1 MSDGSNEKLSP
12 ESPNYNHS
20 VNHQDLDELR
30 GLLGNEEL
38 DELRGLLLGLHP
50 PQLHKL
56 YARLENSE
64 VDAEDISRLLP
75 EAVILRSMQDKQ
87 LSEGMVP
94 TVEDAIQLSVRK
106 DFSVL
111 ADSLFPI
118 IGPATRKAI
127 STALEEMIQS
137 MNQTL
142 EHSLSP
148 DSFKWRLEA
157 RQTGKSFAEVVLLR
171 TLLYRV
177 EQVFLIHRETGLV
190 LQHVVAPKVTAQDA
204 DLVSAM
210 LTAIQDFVH
219 DSFSVRKEE
228 ILDTLHFGE
237 LTIWVEPGPQA
248 ILAGIIRGNAPQ
260 ELRLVFQETIE
271 KIHRKQKSE
280 LNNFRGE
287 ASVFKASVP
296 DLQACLQAQYQN
308 PSQKKKI
315 NYAQLLLG
323 AVAIA
328 VGVWSFLTIR
338 DQLRWNNYLETL
350 EEQPGIVI
358 IASKRQHG
366 KRFISGMRD
375 PVAVDPTS
383 LMTQANINPQTVISH
398 WEPYLSFE
406 PKLTTARAN
415 RLLQPPST
423 VSLQVDGSYI
433 LHAKGSAT
441 RQWIEETRK
450 FARFVPGVT
459 QLQDQ
464 LVETDKSELESA
476 KNEVEHQTLFF
487 IKSTTQFVPGQDDAL
502 QKLQTDI
509 KKLLTAANRSKNA
522 QIQIIGHAT
531 KEGSEQQNNMLRQ
544 GRAERI
550 QAYLIS
556 QGINTANLSA
566 VRSTG
571 DRGSDLTQKSKISTL
586 SVSFKVLLS
595 DTRN

>member
-1 MSDGSNEKLSP
+1 VGILAMSDGSNEKLSP

-38 DELRGLLLGLHP
+38 DELRGLLLGIDP
-50 PQLHKL
+50 PQLHRL
-56 YARLENSE
+56 YARLENAD

-87 LSEGMVP
+87 LSVGIMP

-127 STALEEMIQS
+127 STALAE

-148 DSFKWRLEA
+148 NSFKWRLEA

-177 EQVFLIHRETGLV
+177 EQIFLIHRETGLV
-190 LQHVVAPKVTAQDA
+190 LQHLVAPEVKAQDA

-228 ILDTLHFGE
+228 ILDTLHFGD
-237 LTIWVEPGPQA
+237 LTIWIEPGPQA

-271 KIHRKQKSE
+271 KIHWKQKSE
-280 LNNFRGE
+280 LKHFRGN
-287 ASVFKASVP
+287 ASVFKTSVP
-296 DLQACLQAQYQN
+296 DLQVCLQAHYQN
-308 PSQKKKI
+308 PFQDKRT
-315 NYAQLLLG
+315 NYVKLVLG
-323 AVAIA
+323 TVAIA

-398 WEPYLSFE
+398 WEPYLSFD
-406 PKLTTARAN
+406 PKLTTTRVN

-423 VSLQVDGSYI
+423 VSLQVDEHYI

-450 FARFVPGVT
+450 FARFIPGVT

-464 LVETDKSELESA
+464 LTDKSELESA
-476 KNEVEHQTLFF
+476 KDEVEHQSLFF
-487 IKSTTQFVPGQDDAL
+487 IKNTTQLVPGQDDAL

-509 KKLLTAANRSKNA
+509 KKLLTAANGSKNA

-531 KEGSEQQNNMLRQ
+531 KEGTEQQNNVLRQ

-556 QGINTANLSA
+556 QGINAANLSA

-571 DRGSDLTQKSKISTL
+571 TGGSSLSQTSEIPTL